1 MGQKINPLGFRLG
14 TTQKHHS
21 FWFAQHKNY
30 SEGLQED
37 KKIRNCIKNY
47 IQKNRKKGSNRKIES
62 EVITHNRKTDS
73 GSSSEV
79 ITRIEIQKEIDT
91 IHVIIH
97 IGFPNLL
104 KKKRSNRRIRERS
117 TKGNSLRKPKT

>member
-14 TTQKHHS
+14 TTQNHHS
-21 FWFAQHKNY
+21 FWFAQPKNY

-47 IQKNRKKGSNRKIES
+47 IQKNRKKGSNRKMES
-62 EVITHNRKTDS
+62 D
-73 GSSSEV
+73 SSSEV
-79 ITRIEIQKEIDT
+79 ITHIEIQKEIDT

-104 KKKRSNRRIRERS
+104 KKKGKLINWEVKINFSGKKIKKKAPDPFYTCYEHV
-117 TKGNSLRKPKT
+117 